1 MHASISRCFRFA
13 SILGL
18 VIAFARLAHAHDFW
32 VQPQDFRTDA
42 NTPLPFTLQVGH
54 GPLRQRSPI
63 PMRRIERLD
72 AIAPDGSTRDMRS
85 QLRLGGERDDGAIAF
100 ASDGA
105 YLLVLQTD
113 DRAESHLPAIRFND
127 YLRAEGLT
135 PALAL
140 RESAHRMDTDGSEN
154 YRRIAKTIVRVG
166 GAPADAQITK
176 ALGLPL
182 EIVPERNP
190 CAIPRAATLPVR
202 VDYER
207 RPLAGAL
214 VKLTDLSN
222 DAEPFEM
229 HMTDAEGRAQFTLP
243 EKGAWLLNVIW
254 TKPKPAGGDTEFETV
269 FSSLSFGLPG

>member
-1 MHASISRCFRFA
+1 MIASISRYFRFVCA
-13 SILGL
+13 LGL
-18 VIAFARLAHAHDFW
+18 LFAFAPLAHAHDFW
-32 VQPQDFRTDA
+32 LQPQDFRIDA
-42 NTPLPFTLQVGH
+42 NAPLPFTLQVGH

-72 AIAPDGSTRDMRS
+72 AIAPDGSIRDMRS
-85 QLRLGGERDDGAIAF
+85 RLRLGGERDDGDAAF

-127 YLRAEGLT
+127 YLRVEGLT
-135 PALAL
+135 PALAV
-140 RESAHRMDTDGSEN
+140 RESSHRMDADGSEN
-154 YRRIAKTIVRVG
+154 YRRIAKTIVQVG
-166 GAPADAQITK
+166 SAQADAEITK

-190 CAIPRAATLPVR
+190 CAMPRAETLPVR

-207 RPLAGAL
+207 HPLGGAL

-229 HMTDAEGRAQFTLP
+229 HVTDAEGRAQFTLP

-254 TKPKPAGGDTEFETV
+254 TKPKPAGGNTEFETV
-269 FSSLSFGLPG
+269 FSSLSFGL